1 SALGCGHQHPI
12 SAGARHPSAT
22 NREDPAALARSTQS
36 VSGDAQPAQGG
47 DGGHSVVLRERIH
60 DIHGSIVGPRDSIR
74 SPGSRVLGTNRRA
87 PAIVQDDTGAP
98 APEENSRSGGALRDD
113 RPPHREFSSRAGADK
128 SATGRERGEDP
139 KIPAPWKRLLT
150 SSTW

>member
-1 SALGCGHQHPI
+1 ARARPGHPWVDRGPARQHPKSRI
-12 SAGARHPSAT
+12 PR
-22 NREDPAALARSTQS
+22 
-36 VSGDAQPAQGG
+36 SGDKSPA
-47 DGGHSVVLRERIH
+47 L
-60 DIHGSIVGPRDSIR
+60 
-74 SPGSRVLGTNRRA
+74 
-87 PAIVQDDTGAP
+87 AIVQDDTGAP